1 MYTAQQAGSFV
12 PCPCLKVEI
21 DDPSALTSE
30 EWRIGPP
37 CKWAFRPIE
46 HLALKRIEAQTMAKG
61 IADSGRIYAVSHHSF
76 AVQRQVSHPHD
87 V

>member
-21 DDPSALTSE
+21 DDPSALTFE

-46 HLALKRIEAQTMAKG
+46 HLALKRIEAQKMPKASPIRDG
-61 IADSGRIYAVSHHSF
+61 SLLFPAIPSRYC
-76 AVQRQVSHPHD
+76 R
-87 V
+87 